1 MAALCGNLSFM
12 FCRVMDANSSGLAQ
26 AVPPLRRPSVP
37 PCCLL
42 TPLLL
47 LTVCPLLNLSV
58 VCLVCSVFGVSYF
71 FDQI

>member
-12 FCRVMDANSSGLAQ
+12 FCRVM
-26 AVPPLRRPSVP
+26 VPPLRRPSVP

-71 FDQI
+71 FD